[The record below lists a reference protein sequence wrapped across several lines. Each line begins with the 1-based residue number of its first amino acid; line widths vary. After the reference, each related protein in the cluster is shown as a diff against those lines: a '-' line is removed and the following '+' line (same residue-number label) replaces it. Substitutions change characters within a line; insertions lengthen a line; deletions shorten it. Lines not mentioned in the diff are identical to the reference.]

1 MTDHVSRCPNCETSF
16 IVSAA
21 QLEAADGAVRC
32 GACLQVFNATD
43 YFVTAPIADLFA
55 DEANHPAES
64 HDPETGFDGDS
75 LELEN
80 SPEQANSSELLKSPE
95 PISGSASAE
104 DPGSG
109 DNQIQVAY
117 WHPNKDLEQSND
129 PEYEERRQDQGE
141 AATAWES
148 HDNALDFD
156 EADSPEPENS
166 PEQTNSPPQ
175 TYRPEPIEN
184 AEEINN
190 PEPQD
195 SVTGTD
201 SADSFASGSE
211 QAAEIATD
219 DESPENLPTDSGQGE
234 HGPDVSV
241 VGEPEVAALDPEL
254 QEKISEGLPDL
265 EAGTV
270 ADLEAEQ
277 TLANRSSGLRWF
289 VAVLSLVMV
298 GAVQFAWFERSTYA
312 LQPDYRG
319 YYEAACNA
327 LNCSLPE
334 YSDVSRLRT
343 QNLVVRSH
351 PTSDQGLVVD
361 ALLRNEAA
369 YRQPF
374 PGLYLRFSDIRGQTV
389 AERTFK
395 PATYLAGEMAGL
407 KYIPAATEVRLSLE
421 IVDPGAAAVSYSMVA
436 VAIP

>member
-32 GACLQVFNATD
+32 GACLQVFNAAD

-55 DEANHPAES
+55 D
-64 HDPETGFDGDS
+64 
-75 LELEN
+75 
-80 SPEQANSSELLKSPE
+80 
-95 PISGSASAE
+95 

-129 PEYEERRQDQGE
+129 PEYEERRQDQGD
-141 AATAWES
+141 AVTAWES

-166 PEQTNSPPQ
+166 PELVDSPELENSPELVGSPEQTNSPELENSPEQ
-175 TYRPEPIEN
+175 TYRPEPTEN
-184 AEEINN
+184 AEEIND

-201 SADSFASGSE
+201 SADSFASGSG
-211 QAAEIATD
+211 QAAEIAID
-219 DESPENLPTDSGQGE
+219 DGSPENLPTDSGQGE

-241 VGEPEVAALDPEL
+241 VGESEVAALDPEL

-289 VAVLSLVMV
+289 VAVLALVMV